1 MKKSLLKFF
10 LIMPVLFLFVACSP
24 DKSTST
30 VNYDTKSGASVTEST
45 GKWVQKELDTVA
57 QQMSDSSM
65 PATIKTTWDDLS
77 SVISTDMKKE
87 QISDQLRSGLK
98 GFQTDLETE
107 IANASGDVK
116 TQLETIKTEIDGI
129 LAKVN

>member
-30 VNYDTKSGASVTEST
+30 VKYDTKSGASVTEST

-77 SVISTDMKKE
+77 SVISTDMEKK
-87 QISDQLRSGLK
+87 QISDQLRTGLK
-98 GFQTDLETE
+98 GFQTDLKAE